1 MSIKSKLFKGLAVVS
16 LLLPIAFSANSI
28 NNVNASAKKT
38 HAVKVVKHD
47 NSNKATAAF
56 ADEMYD
62 FSSFFKKDLLP
73 TVKNYKAETKSG
85 KETKAGLLEMLNDKM
100 SKKQFRSKMEKS
112 MKSNPEFKKTSAK
125 ERNKMFSESTK
136 AFKNVKLSD
145 LNKISSLA
153 KRWTLVLLQVNDGK
167 TTIHL
172 PAMK

>member
-1 MSIKSKLFKGLAVVS
+1 MSIKSKLFKGLAAVS
-16 LLLPIAFSANSI
+16 LLAPVALSANSV
-28 NNVNASAKKT
+28 NNVSANKV
-38 HAVKVVKHD
+38 HSAKVVKHTD
-47 NSNKATAAF
+47 STKQF
-56 ADEMYD
+56 ADKMYD
-62 FSSFFKKDLLP
+62 FSNFFKKDLLP

-85 KETKAGLLEMLNDKM
+85 KNTKQTLLAVLDQKM
-100 SKKQFRSKMEKS
+100 SKKQFINKFEKS
-112 MKSNPEFKKTSAK
+112 MKSNPEFKSTSAK